1 MDFTTPPHISDLADK
16 TRAFVYD
23 KIIPFE
29 KDPRWDGHGPSD
41 EMRDEMNAL
50 AKAEGLFMPHGP
62 KEYGGMGL
70 NMVER
75 AFILEASGYSM
86 LGPVAMHCAAPDE
99 GNTHL
104 LDVAAS
110 PMQRE
115 KYLKPLVQGG
125 RSCFAMTEPDGAGSD
140 PMLLSTTAELTKDG
154 YVINGK
160 KWFIT
165 GAHGAAFM
173 IIMAKIKGGDHD
185 GEATMFLSEL
195 PRDGIK
201 IVKDQN
207 TMDSSFC
214 GAHSVIEFNNLVL
227 QEKDILGAPG
237 KGFDYAQIRLAPARL
252 THCMRWLGSAQ
263 RALDIAADY
272 AGKRMAF
279 GKTLGQHEG
288 VSFML
293 ADSDM
298 EIRSSRLSMLQACWV
313 LDNGGRGTT
322 ESSMAKVQCSE
333 TVWNTVDRAVQ
344 VLGGKGMTDDTIVAR
359 IFQDVR
365 AFRIYDGPSEVH
377 RWSLGRKV
385 IKSVKQRN
393 EEVK

>member
-1 MDFTTPPHISDLADK
+1 MDFTTPPHIAELADK
-16 TRAFVYD
+16 TRAFVCD

-29 KDPRWDGHGPSD
+29 KDPRWGSHGPSD
-41 EMRDEMNAL
+41 EMRGEMNAL

-62 KEYGGMGL
+62 KAYGGMGL

-75 AFILEASGYSM
+75 AFVLEASGYSM

-110 PMQRE
+110 QMQRE
-115 KYLKPLVQGG
+115 KYLKPLVEGA

-140 PMLLSTTAELTKDG
+140 PMLLSTTAELTNDG

-173 IIMAKIKGGDHD
+173 IIMAKIKGGEHD
-185 GEATMFLSEL
+185 GEATMFLSEM
-195 PRDGIK
+195 PRDGIV
-201 IVKDQN
+201 IAKDQN

-214 GAHSVIEFNNLVL
+214 GAHSVIEFKDLVL
-227 QEKDILGAPG
+227 QEEDILGDAG
-237 KGFDYAQIRLAPARL
+237 KGFQYAQIRLAPARL

-272 AGKRMAF
+272 ASKRMAF

-293 ADSDM
+293 ADSAM

-344 VLGGKGMTDDTIVAR
+344 VLGGKGMTDDTVVAR

-377 RWSLGRKV
+377 RWSIGGKV
-385 IKSVKQRN
+385 IKAIKQRN